1 MIRVEVDQES
11 LRYVQNRLGVMR
23 NKAPQVIASALN
35 DTARSGRQKL
45 TTGVRAGY
53 IVKNGAAKSNM
64 KIRRATYGRLQATI
78 TAQSS
83 PIKLEKF
90 KVTAPWSGAKGQVL
104 KSSGLKALVNS
115 QGIKAFA
122 AGMSK
127 GHPGSVHNG
136 VYQRRGKSRLPIKS
150 FYGPSSAKMVEKTY
164 DGEGGAGRAIK
175 PEIEKDLQKN
185 IDRQIKR
192 LVG

>member
-1 MIRVEVDQES
+1 MIRIEVDQES

-53 IVKNGAAKSNM
+53 IVKSGAAKSNM

-78 TAQSS
+78 TAQGS

-115 QGIKAFA
+115 HGIKAFA

-136 VYQRRGKSRLPIKS
+136 IYQRRGKSRLPIKS

>member
-1 MIRVEVDQES
+1 MIRIEVDQES

-53 IVKNGAAKSNM
+53 IVKSGAAKSNM

-78 TAQSS
+78 TAQGS

-90 KVTAPWSGAKGQVL
+90 KATAPWSGAKGQVL

-127 GHPGSVHNG
+127 GHPGIVHNG
-136 VYQRRGKSRLPIKS
+136 IYQRRGKSRLPIKS

>member
-1 MIRVEVDQES
+1 MIRIEVDQES

-53 IVKNGAAKSNM
+53 IVKSGAAKSNM

-78 TAQSS
+78 TAQGS

-104 KSSGLKALVNS
+104 KSSGLKDLVNS

-136 VYQRRGKSRLPIKS
+136 IYQRRGKSRLPIKP